1 MKPSEIRLEE
11 FNNCPGADRIRKE
24 LYERNLN
31 SYLDFVDLPQEI
43 ASYYENDP
51 ATLVIAI
58 KEGPTGL
65 QVALAL
71 GQIAVDYAADEF
83 HWKVIDGKYVI
94 RLWWD

>member
-1 MKPSEIRLEE
+1 MKPSEIKLEE
-11 FNNCPGADRIRKE
+11 FNNCPGADRIKKE

-31 SYLDFVDLPQEI
+31 LYLNIVDLPGET
-43 ASYYENDP
+43 ATYYENEAD
-51 ATLVIAI
+51 TLVIAV
-58 KEGPTGL
+58 KEGPTDM

-83 HWKVIDGKYVI
+83 HWKVIDGRHVI

>member
-1 MKPSEIRLEE
+1 MKPSEIKLEE
-11 FNNCPGADRIRKE
+11 FNNCPGADRIKKE
-24 LYERNLN
+24 LYVRNLDP
-31 SYLDFVDLPQEI
+31 LDLVDLPQEI
-43 ASYYENDP
+43 ATYYENDS

-83 HWKVIDGKYVI
+83 QWKVIDGRHVI
-94 RLWWD
+94 RLWWV

>member
-1 MKPSEIRLEE
+1 MKPSEIKLEE
-11 FNNCPGADRIRKE
+11 FNNCPGSDRIKKE
-24 LYERNLN
+24 LYERNLG
-31 SYLDFVDLPQEI
+31 SLDLVDLPQEI
-43 ASYYENDP
+43 ATYYENDS

-58 KEGPTGL
+58 KEDPTGL

-83 HWKVIDGKYVI
+83 HWKVIDGRHVI

>member
-1 MKPSEIRLEE
+1 MKPSEIKLEE
-11 FNNCPGADRIRKE
+11 FNNCPGADRIKKE
-24 LYERNLN
+24 LYERNLDP
-31 SYLDFVDLPQEI
+31 LDLVDLPQEI
-43 ASYYENDP
+43 ATYYENDS

-83 HWKVIDGKYVI
+83 HWKIIDGRYVI

>member
-1 MKPSEIRLEE
+1 MKPSEIKLEE
-11 FNNCPGADRIRKE
+11 FNNCPGADRIKKE
-24 LYERNLN
+24 LYERNLDP
-31 SYLDFVDLPQEI
+31 LDLVDLPQEI
-43 ASYYENDP
+43 ATYYENDS

-83 HWKVIDGKYVI
+83 HWKVIDGRHVI